1 MGNGT
6 ARLVEA
12 TPSDFDSQV
21 FGDFNELAIVYFW
34 GPNCPNCEIFAR
46 HLPLLMES
54 LQNWP
59 IKLVKTNAYEFP
71 DLGTQFGI
79 FGIPTFIL
87 VHQRKVLGR
96 MSSFQGDEFF
106 LTVIREA
113 LDRLHLVQ

>member
-46 HLPLLMES
+46 HLPRLLETMKD
-54 LQNWP
+54 WP
-59 IKLVKTNAYEFP
+59 VRLIKTNAYEYP
-71 DLGTQFGI
+71 DLGTRFGI

-87 VHQRKVLGR
+87 VQERKVLGR
-96 MSSFQGDEFF
+96 MSSFQGDEYFIA
-106 LTVIREA
+106 VIRETLA
-113 LDRLHLVQ
+113 KLGTE